1 MDDKPVTTDKGP
13 QTIIQNDLKI
23 TKTNLYVK
31 VDI

>member
-1 MDDKPVTTDKGP
+1 MNGLQASHKGP